1 MNREGSLECHLKG
14 KVSISV
20 THGFTTEMSGKL
32 ITFFL
37 LSTIVIVIVLL
48 LLLLL
53 LRLHLP
59 SHDPLPPFLLLL
71 LFSNEAIPASI
82 IFFKHF
88 GVHYL
93 PYIIFYTESGQGP

>member
-20 THGFTTEMSGKL
+20 THGFTAEMSGKL

-53 LRLHLP
+53 LKRFLA
-59 SHDPLPPFLLLL
+59 SHDPLPPFILLF
-71 LFSNEAIPASI
+71 LFSNEAIPACT

-88 GVHYL
+88 EMHYL
-93 PYIIFYTESGQGP
+93 PYIIFYTESDQGP

>member
-20 THGFTTEMSGKL
+20 THGFTTEMSRKL

-37 LSTIVIVIVLL
+37 LSPIDIVIVLL

-53 LRLHLP
+53 LRLFLP

-88 GVHYL
+88 GMHYL
-93 PYIIFYTESGQGP
+93 PYIIFYTESG

>member
-14 KVSISV
+14 RVSISV
-20 THGFTTEMSGKL
+20 THGFTAEMSGKL

-48 LLLLL
+48 LLFLLK
-53 LRLHLP
+53 RFLP
-59 SHDPLPPFLLLL
+59 SHDPLPPFILLF
-71 LFSNEAIPASI
+71 LFSNEAIPAST

-88 GVHYL
+88 GMHYL
-93 PYIIFYTESGQGP
+93 PCIIFYTESDQGS